1 MWALQGTF
9 QDSKENGGGE
19 ELCQTDS
26 NSFPLRPLRISR
38 TMICTLSLQLRWKS
52 EPSSSAKQFGSVDS
66 VDSVALHLHVIVP
79 VAISS
84 PRLDNS

>member
-26 NSFPLRPLRISR
+26 NSYPLRPLRISR

-66 VDSVALHLHVIVP
+66 VALHLHVIVP